1 MIMDQIRPFGI
12 TVWLLPSQSQY
23 SVEDDAD
30 DDEADDDV
38 SDNDHALAFL
48 YGSSD
53 NKEEKN
59 RFVQQ
64 QYQLWGEANDNKTI
78 KDREQH
84 TQSAQ
89 YSASASSSY
98 DTLCNTKMGF
108 DWNKI
113 QCLNGDEKTAFI
125 EMELFR
131 DHNWRI

>member
-1 MIMDQIRPFGI
+1 MPTLRLIYL
-12 TVWLLPSQSQY
+12 T
-23 SVEDDAD
+23 E
-30 DDEADDDV
+30 
-38 SDNDHALAFL
+38 H
-48 YGSSD
+48 
-53 NKEEKN
+53 
-59 RFVQQ
+59 
-64 QYQLWGEANDNKTI
+64 QYQHAFVTPAEDETNNTTI

-113 QCLNGDEKTAFI
+113 QCLNGDEKTAFK

>member
-12 TVWLLPSQSQY
+12 TVWLLPSQSY

-30 DDEADDDV
+30 DDEANDDV

-48 YGSSD
+48 YGGSD

-64 QYQLWGEANDNKTI
+64 QYQLWSEANDNKTI
-78 KDREQH
+78 NNREQH

-113 QCLNGDEKTAFI
+113 QCLNGDEKTAFK